1 VEIAKV
7 TQSVSKVEEEI
18 HALQPQI
25 EEAAR
30 KALERGV
37 DQRYWRKTE
46 ELLLKEEELLLKQ
59 ESLHIVRGEK
69 LKGFLLAQLAG
80 GSLVGISAALPSFST
95 ACPFPPTTRSVRGG
109 LWLRGWG
116 GQRNACLMHL
126 AAH

>member
-1 VEIAKV
+1 MAYSVEELEVEIAKV

-80 GSLVGISAALPSFST
+80 GSLQWPSLGPDIV
-95 ACPFPPTTRSVRGG
+95 ARLGCGG
-109 LWLRGWG
+109 
-116 GQRNACLMHL
+116 
-126 AAH
+126 